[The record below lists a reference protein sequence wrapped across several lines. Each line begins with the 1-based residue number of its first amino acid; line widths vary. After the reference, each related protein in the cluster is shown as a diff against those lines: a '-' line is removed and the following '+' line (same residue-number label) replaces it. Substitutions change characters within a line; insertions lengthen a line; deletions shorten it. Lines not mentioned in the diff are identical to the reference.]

1 MTSQKQRIL
10 GALKLGPVCGTTL
23 LGWSMP
29 RYAARIY
36 ELRAEGHEITSR
48 PCQLHHH
55 ESPQIV
61 YELAE
66 LDQLRLAL

>member
-10 GALKLGPVCGTTL
+10 NALKLGPVCGTQFL
-23 LGWSMP
+23 DWHMP

-36 ELRAEGHEITSR
+36 ELRTEGHYITTR
-48 PCQLHHH
+48 TCQLHRH

-66 LDQLRLAL
+66 ADQLSLAL